1 MYIRETDIQLKSV
14 LFQLNSWLIWATESD
29 KVYKE
34 SNLKADLKF
43 LL

>member
-14 LFQLNSWLIWATESD
+14 LFRLNSGLIWGAGSD

-34 SNLKADLKF
+34 SNLKADLMF